1 MCFAVIIKTNYE
13 GFKVGCDWAR
23 ATFSPDGQYIAV
35 GSADGSVFIWGVNTA
50 KVETILKEHTSAVTA
65 TAWHPYSALLVSV
78 DKAKKAIVWSDV

>member
-1 MCFAVIIKTNYE
+1 MLYYYYVTFFCSYE

-50 KVETILKEHTSAVTA
+50 KVETVLKEHT
-65 TAWHPYSALLVSV
+65 
-78 DKAKKAIVWSDV
+78 